1 MMRAKHIL
9 IFIFLFT
16 TFHVRAQQLA
26 FPGAAGYGKYATG
39 GRGGKVATV
48 TNLNDS
54 GEGSFRNALEA
65 FPGEPLTVVFNIGG
79 IIDLKSPL
87 IIRRSN
93 ITIAGQTAPGD
104 GICLKGNSF
113 GINGAAKGGN
123 KGNIIIR
130 YIRSRPGGNSP
141 KGIYAFNMENCH
153 DVIIDHCSFSWANEE
168 CAAMYDTKN
177 TTVQW
182 CIISEG
188 LYNAGHQKGAR
199 SYAGVW
205 GGQNASYHHNL
216 IAHHNSRT
224 VRFNGARAHDTTAI
238 VDFYN
243 NVIYNWGSANA
254 SYGGDVKIAGGV
266 SQVNMVNNYYKPG
279 PATSKELKFIH
290 ALHEPAGVGQWY
302 LSGNQMY
309 SNAVLT
315 QNNADGIDLA
325 TVPAELR
332 KNAIAT
338 KPFGITASVQTAE
351 NALRD
356 VLLFAGAHFPV
367 RDATDTRI
375 VNDVKNGTA
384 LAKKGIIDSP
394 EEVGGWANY
403 RSGDPV
409 VDTDK
414 DGMPDEWE
422 KQMKL
427 NPGNSDDRN
436 MTLPNGRTM
445 LEEYLADVVR
455 LKRTDKP
462 VISIGVAKD
471 AHPRLEYGA
480 AQLAEALMD
489 NGYAVTFRSEGALAG
504 SGRSI
509 VIAVNNKS
517 KTKEGF
523 TISTVKNITN
533 IRGNDASGAMYGCLE
548 LVERIKNEKKLPA
561 NINTTDQPEMVLR
574 GACIGIQKP
583 VYLPGRHV
591 YEYPY
596 TPETF
601 PWLYDKD
608 LWIQYLDSLAAYR
621 MNALFLWNGHPFAS
635 LVKLKDYPYA
645 VEVDDETFKKN
656 EEIFGFITKEADKR
670 GIWVIQM
677 FYNIIVSKPFAEK
690 HGIATQDR
698 NRPIVPIIADYTR
711 KSIAAFVEK
720 YPNVGLMVALG
731 EAMEG
736 VGNDDVE
743 WFIKTIIPGVKD
755 GLKALGKTEEPPIV
769 LRAHDTDAPMVM
781 KAALPL
787 YKNLYTEAKYNG
799 EALTTYTPR
808 GPWAELH
815 RNLSRIGTVQIE
827 NVHILANLEP
837 FRYGSADFIQK
848 SVLAMHKVHE
858 GNGLHLYPQ
867 ASYWD
872 WPYSADNT
880 SPRLLQ
886 IERDWLWY
894 KQWARYAWNSKR
906 ERTTEVDYWA
916 NQLQQKFGG
925 TRQTGKKILESYEET
940 GEIAPK
946 LLRRFGITDGNRQTL
961 TLGMLMTQLIN
972 PYRYGLFTLLY
983 NSEGPEGEMLTE
995 YAERDWKKQP
1005 HVGETPVQIIAEVKS
1020 HGDKAVAAIEA
1031 ASLTVETNKEEFARI
1046 KNDAYIYKE
1055 LAYHFSEK
1063 ADAALLILRYK
1074 YSNDITDLNK
1084 ALPYLEKSV
1093 AHFRELARLTKDT
1106 YLYANSMQTQQRKI
1120 PVGGNDGKM
1129 KTWVELLPVYE
1140 EELAK
1145 FKTNLASLTT
1155 PNAGGASAKKQ
1166 PLVNAD
1172 VKLLSPSAEYYEIAT
1187 GKEMFVDTAT
1197 YFKDFSDELKQLKGV
1212 KLSRVKQIAEGTA
1225 LKFTAVRPVK
1235 VLVGYFQN
1243 KDPRFLQPPQLET
1256 DASANNFGQA
1266 EPKISNAL
1274 IISGMTPV
1282 NVHTYS
1288 FPAGTHT
1295 LTLGKGTALILG
1307 FVNDDQL
1314 TKSYDA
1320 GLIQGGVKRELDWLF
1335 E

>member
-1 MMRAKHIL
+1 MAGARHIF
-9 IFIFLFT
+9 IFIFLFIACS
-16 TFHVRAQQLA
+16 VQGQQLA
-26 FPGAAGYGKYATG
+26 FPGAEGYGKYATG
-39 GRGGKVATV
+39 GRGGKVAGV

-54 GEGSFRNALEA
+54 GEGSFRNALES
-65 FPGEPLTVVFNIGG
+65 FPGEPLTVVFKVAG
-79 IIDLKSPL
+79 IIELKSPL

-93 ITIAGQTAPGD
+93 VTIDGQTAPGD

-113 GINGAAKGGN
+113 GINGAGKGGN

-153 DVIIDHCSFSWANEE
+153 DVIVDHCSFSWANEE

-188 LYNAGHQKGAR
+188 LYNAGHAKGLRA
-199 SYAGVW
+199 YGGVW
-205 GGQNASYHHNL
+205 GGQYATYHHNL
-216 IAHHNSRT
+216 IANQNSRT
-224 VRFNGARAHDTTAI
+224 VRFNGARAHDTAAI

-279 PATSKELKFIH
+279 PATSKDLKFIH
-290 ALHEPAGVGQWY
+290 ALHEAAGTGQWY
-302 LSGNQMY
+302 LSGNNMFT
-309 SNAVLT
+309 NASLT
-315 QNNADGIDLA
+315 NNNAAGIDLSK
-325 TVPAELR
+325 VPAGLR
-332 KNAIAT
+332 KNAVST
-338 KPFGITASVQTAE
+338 QSFQFTASPQTAQD
-351 NALRD
+351 ALRD
-356 VLLFAGAHFPV
+356 VLANAGANLPV
-367 RDATDTRI
+367 RDATDKR
-375 VNDVKNGTA
+375 VVKEVQTGKA
-384 LAKKGIIDSP
+384 SAKNGIIDSP
-394 EEVGGWANY
+394 EEVGGWDNY
-403 RSGDPV
+403 RIAV
-409 VDTDK
+409 
-414 DGMPDEWE
+414 
-422 KQMKL
+422 
-427 NPGNSDDRN
+427 RN
-436 MTLPNGRTM
+436 
-445 LEEYLADVVR
+445 
-455 LKRTDKP
+455 DKP
-462 VISIGVAKD
+462 VITIGVAAD
-471 AHPRLEYGA
+471 AHDRLIHGA
-480 AQLAEALMD
+480 QKLAEALMTH
-489 NGYAVTFRSEGALAG
+489 GYVVTFKQQPPYKGLG
-504 SGRSI
+504 HSI
-509 VIAVNNKS
+509 IIRTEKKS
-517 KTKEGF
+517 KPKEGF
-523 TISTVKNITN
+523 SIKTEKNITT
-533 IRGNDASGAMYGCLE
+533 ITGHDASGALYGCLE
-548 LVERIKNEKKLPA
+548 LADRIHDKKELPA
-561 NINTTDQPEMVLR
+561 AINVTDQPEMVLR
-574 GACIGIQKP
+574 GACIGVQKP

-601 PWLYDKD
+601 PWLYDKK

-743 WFIKTIIPGVKD
+743 WFTKTIIPGVKD

-837 FRYGSADFIQK
+837 FRYGSADFVQK
-848 SVLAMHKVHE
+848 SVQAMHKVHE

-886 IERDWLWY
+886 IERDWIWY
-894 KQWARYAWNSKR
+894 KQWARYAWNAKR
-906 ERTTEVDYWA
+906 ERTAEIDYWA
-916 NQLQQKFGG
+916 KELQQKFGG
-925 TRQTGKKILESYEET
+925 NLQTGKKILESYEET

-995 YAERDWKKQP
+995 YAEKEWRKQP
-1005 HVGETPVQIIAEVKS
+1005 HVGETPVQIIAEVKA

-1031 ASLTVETNKEEFARI
+1031 AAPDVDNNKEEFERI
-1046 KNDAYIYKE
+1046 KNDAYIYRE
-1055 LAYHFSEK
+1055 LAYHFAEK
-1063 ADAALLILRYK
+1063 ANAALFILRYK

-1084 ALPYLEKSV
+1084 AMPFLEKSV
-1093 AHFRELARLTKDT
+1093 AHFRELARLTKDS

-1145 FKTNLASLTT
+1145 FKTNLSSLAT
-1155 PNAGGASAKKQ
+1155 PAAGGTSSEKQ
-1166 PLVNAD
+1166 ALVNAD
-1172 VKLLSPSAEYYEIAT
+1172 VKLLSPSAEYYDIAT
-1187 GKEMFVDTAT
+1187 GKEMFIDTAT
-1197 YFKDFSDELKQLKGV
+1197 YFKDFADELKQLKGV
-1212 KLSRVKQIAEGTA
+1212 KLSRVKQVAEGTT
-1225 LKFTAVRPVK
+1225 LKFTAAKPVK

-1256 DASANNFGQA
+1256 DASANNYGQA

-1307 FVNDDQL
+1307 FVNDNQL